1 MELSDNVRNRE
12 DKSMNYLHYLF
23 TLMFITNFPPLSS
36 ENPILTEITRS
47 ELGNKETD
55 STVTPVNRLIENS
68 TEFYNVK
75 DFGSTEREERNP
87 NITENLSSFGTVFEE
102 AVSIYQEGLNF
113 TTSEKLVSTTPESEF
128 TSILHEDW
136 NSTMSSDNPIS
147 INSMH
152 EINVTESDASTF
164 QFEDQ
169 ETGVPETE
177 SSDIVDLLDS
187 LSNKLKVPSDN
198 WLNYHYIMAMQSP
211 DGSIYIPKNH
221 TQSTRKHLIT
231 LLGFAEEI
239 VSNKNGIT
247 YINNKN
253 NNNEEKLLITTQS
266 INDDTLI
273 LLENNISFIGENQSN
288 IDYEKNITDNDQ
300 EFSEIDDEIRTF
312 TEVSD
317 LFSSSNITEEEE
329 GRLMD
334 YELHYLNES
343 NDLHEILEHVTPYD
357 VDHRIS
363 EQNNQSSTMI
373 TDGILFNIT
382 NELQLNSKQENIT
395 TDSMDNVEQ
404 QRTKLKDNQSMKV

>member
-1 MELSDNVRNRE
+1 MD
-12 DKSMNYLHYLF
+12 YLHYLF
-23 TLMFITNFPPLSS
+23 TLLFITNFSPLSS
-36 ENPILTEITRS
+36 ENPILTEITIS

-68 TEFYNVK
+68 TEFYNVE

-87 NITENLSSFGTVFEE
+87 NISGNLSLFGTVFEE

-113 TTSEKLVSTTPESEF
+113 TTSEKLFSTTPE
-128 TSILHEDW
+128 
-136 NSTMSSDNPIS
+136 
-147 INSMH
+147 H

-164 QFEDQ
+164 QLEDQ
-169 ETGVPETE
+169 KTEVPETE
-177 SSDIVDLLDS
+177 NNDIVDLLDS
-187 LSNKLKVPSDN
+187 LLNKLKVPSDN

-239 VSNKNGIT
+239 ASNKNGIT

-253 NNNEEKLLITTQS
+253 NNNNNEEKLPITTQS

-273 LLENNISFIGENQSN
+273 LLENNISIIGENHSN
-288 IDYEKNITDNDQ
+288 IDYEKNKTDNDQ
-300 EFSEIDDEIRTF
+300 EFSEIDDETRTF
-312 TEVSD
+312 TEAYD
-317 LFSSSNITEEEE
+317 LFSSSNTTEREE

-334 YELHYLNES
+334 YELHNFNES
-343 NDLHEILEHVTPYD
+343 NDLHEILEHITSDD

-363 EQNNQSSTMI
+363 EQNNQSPTLV
-373 TDGILFNIT
+373 TDERLLNIT

-404 QRTKLKDNQSMKV
+404 

>member
-1 MELSDNVRNRE
+1 MD
-12 DKSMNYLHYLF
+12 YLHYLF
-23 TLMFITNFPPLSS
+23 TLLFITNFSPLSS
-36 ENPILTEITRS
+36 ENPILTEITIS

-68 TEFYNVK
+68 TEFYNVE

-87 NITENLSSFGTVFEE
+87 NISGNLSLFGTV
-102 AVSIYQEGLNF
+102 
-113 TTSEKLVSTTPESEF
+113 SEF
-128 TSILHEDW
+128 ASILHEDW
-136 NSTMSSDNPIS
+136 NSIMSSINPILTNS
-147 INSMH
+147 I
-152 EINVTESDASTF
+152 DASTF
-164 QFEDQ
+164 QLEDQ
-169 ETGVPETE
+169 KTEVPETE
-177 SSDIVDLLDS
+177 NNDIVDLLDS
-187 LSNKLKVPSDN
+187 LLNKLKVPSDN

-239 VSNKNGIT
+239 ASNKNGIT

-253 NNNEEKLLITTQS
+253 NNNNNEEKLPITTQS

-273 LLENNISFIGENQSN
+273 LLENNISIIGENHSN
-288 IDYEKNITDNDQ
+288 IDYEKNKTDNDQ
-300 EFSEIDDEIRTF
+300 EFSEIDDETRTF
-312 TEVSD
+312 TEAYD
-317 LFSSSNITEEEE
+317 LFSSSNTTEREE

-334 YELHYLNES
+334 YELHNFNES
-343 NDLHEILEHVTPYD
+343 NDLHEILEHITSDD

-363 EQNNQSSTMI
+363 EQNNQSPTLV
-373 TDGILFNIT
+373 TDERLLNIT

-404 QRTKLKDNQSMKV
+404 